1 MAACGEDA
9 LVILVAEQLVGDVAH
24 MDVRAFQEEVN
35 AAAEA
40 AAARAEQLTRA
51 RPKPSSARSPASWR
65 RSRTA
70 RTPRH

>member
-1 MAACGEDA
+1 MPACGEDA

-40 AAARAEQLTRA
+40 AAVRAEQLTRV
-51 RPKPSSARSPASWR
+51 RPK
-65 RSRTA
+65 
-70 RTPRH
+70 